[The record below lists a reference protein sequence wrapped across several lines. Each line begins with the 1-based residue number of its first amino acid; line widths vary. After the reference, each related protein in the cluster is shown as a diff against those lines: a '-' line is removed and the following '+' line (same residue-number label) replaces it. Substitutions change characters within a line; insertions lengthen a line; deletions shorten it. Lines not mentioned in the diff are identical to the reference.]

1 MLSDNIK
8 TLRRARGL
16 SQEDLASRLHVVR
29 QTVSKWEKGLSVP
42 DADLLQKMAEVFEP
56 DVASLLGAPEPEK
69 TTNFETV
76 AQELAH
82 INAQLAEKNLR
93 ARRIWRAIA
102 GVLIGLAVA
111 YLLLI
116 VLSLTAFRIYSYE
129 DAIEIDTYSTET
141 VIEEQVIP

>member
-8 TLRRARGL
+8 ALRRARGL

-42 DADLLQKMAEVFEP
+42 DADLLQKMAEVFET
-56 DVASLLGAPEPEK
+56 DVASLLGAPDPEK
-69 TTNFETV
+69 TTDFETV
-76 AQELAH
+76 VQELAH
-82 INAQLAEKNLR
+82 INAQLAEKNR
-93 ARRIWRAIA
+93 RSRRIWRAIA

>member
-1 MLSDNIK
+1 MLSENIK
-8 TLRRARGL
+8 ALRRARGL

-42 DADLLQKMAEVFEP
+42 DADLLQRMAEVFET

-69 TTNFETV
+69 TTDFVTV
-76 AQELAH
+76 VQELAH
-82 INAQLAEKNLR
+82 INAQLAEKNR
-93 ARRIWRAIA
+93 RSRRIWRVIA
-102 GVLIGLAVA
+102 GVLIGLVVA

>member
-1 MLSDNIK
+1 MLSENIK
-8 TLRRARGL
+8 ALRRARGL

-42 DADLLQKMAEVFEP
+42 DADLLQKMAEVFET

-69 TTNFETV
+69 TTDFATV
-76 AQELAH
+76 VQELAH
-82 INAQLAEKNLR
+82 INAQLAEKNR
-93 ARRIWRAIA
+93 RSRRIWRAIA